1 MDKGMTLPRLQNAIR
16 WKIEQKHT
24 LMAAQN
30 LQK

>member
-16 WKIEQKHT
+16 WKIGKKHK